1 MAIIYSMHGEIFHQR
16 RRLFN
21 LYTGSGHQNDWS
33 TQMVTADSK
42 CPQCGNG
49 IMKLFPETKPLI
61 PEPEQSEL
69 RARCTACN
77 YEDTVTIRSDD

>member
-1 MAIIYSMHGEIFHQR
+1 
-16 RRLFN
+16 
-21 LYTGSGHQNDWS
+21 
-33 TQMVTADSK
+33 MVTADSECPK
-42 CPQCGNG
+42 CGKG

-69 RARCTACN
+69 RARCSVCS

>member
-1 MAIIYSMHGEIFHQR
+1 
-16 RRLFN
+16 
-21 LYTGSGHQNDWS
+21 
-33 TQMVTADSK
+33 MVIADSK
-42 CPQCGNG
+42 CPQCGKG

>member
-1 MAIIYSMHGEIFHQR
+1 
-16 RRLFN
+16 
-21 LYTGSGHQNDWS
+21 
-33 TQMVTADSK
+33 MVTADSK

>member
-1 MAIIYSMHGEIFHQR
+1 
-16 RRLFN
+16 
-21 LYTGSGHQNDWS
+21 
-33 TQMVTADSK
+33 MVTADSDCPK
-42 CPQCGNG
+42 CGKG

-69 RARCTACN
+69 RARCDVCN